1 MLSVNVRRQVFNGSR
16 NITNNNN
23 IFIMTTEQK
32 FDCVFCKETFDDKE
46 TLQIHFRKHGDPK
59 FDLSTKVVKNR
70 TQNES
75 TIVPAEKAGEEIEMV
90 GCDVCEEVF
99 PTISKAITH
108 KHKAHPKHDA
118 KYFCPFCGKLFTMKH
133 LLNKHIQSN
142 HNAEEVSVSKDFHC
156 DMCDVTFNVASAML
170 YHNKFFHRQDT
181 EIPAIGISKKV
192 KLFSQEMLQIYY
204 CSFCGEEFNNKVNL
218 HKHIGDD
225 HCDENHRPS
234 EVLRCPLCEAI
245 FFHLDAYEIHLTFHS
260 SEDIYSEKNEL
271 VSQITEFSLETVA
284 PIMESV
290 EEEDLATQPEE
301 DDNNSDVVSNFLQLV
316 MGDQG
321 DNVSME
327 KVKHKKHKKHKKSKK
342 ASITLDEFLNMNKDV
357 FGDGLGDVQ
366 GIEEVP
372 TQVVL
377 KKVKGKAQ
385 IRNESKMVNADLA
398 KLKKQGIVIK
408 AKPKFNSHVA
418 NQHTSK
424 AKQLISG
431 NVKNNTNILQKSP
444 NDIISKLLNQGN
456 SQIKIIKKSTSQ
468 NVGNE
473 HEGEETVVSD
483 AIDNS
488 GEQDDIS
495 DKMENKKDSDGK
507 SNIQETPS
515 VSSTLNVYSKLSD
528 NVNEIRNNPG
538 EEISRSPDFNGKDT
552 SDKLY
557 ASESSK
563 TSDPDEESTLVLE
576 KKTNI
581 YDDRFANPV
590 RESLDVKPSD
600 ETKPNFSENH
610 FEKKENDDTNLNNEI
625 CDNSDK
631 ETATNNANKAI
642 SVLKH
647 LSHLI
652 TVKPLANQNKSNINE
667 EIKSKGYNSEA
678 HDEYSSSKNIS
689 SDQKIPLKS
698 FGQITL
704 KTTTPSL
711 SVTSPVIPPDPESDA
726 EFPDDIENND
736 NLKLEKKNII
746 EMKELQVKL
755 VPLSQSLCDA
765 YLSKNN
771 YAEESNDFIA
781 KQSST
786 TKEDK
791 EKNVESPKKTCNLD
805 ILKRLSN
812 VTAKPV
818 NITKAV
824 NQQVIVKP
832 HRPFIPQVKSL
843 QSKLISKGIDEEIE
857 VFNID
862 DSDEETEENTNKN
875 ISEAKPSG
883 VPTDVIKNLS
893 RNITV
898 KSSETKTIPNK
909 NIKIQTKTMRADSYS
924 ESYTQIKQSK
934 EIQKSINLQN
944 KLKTLGHITVKPN
957 NSAPK
962 LFNEDFDDYEDDQAD
977 SGSDSENIGRV
988 KISEI
993 NDDYMSDSDLND
1005 VQPNAVVQS
1014 PNPSNSENE
1023 DNHDDFN
1030 DDLSDFESHI
1040 KMNTLKKNEIPVLK
1054 KPMPN
1059 LDNLKNLNKAL
1070 TIKSL
1075 NAKNAEQVS
1084 NPASNK
1090 ELSEDTNKP
1099 PHEMALKLYK
1109 PNISQNEQPLS
1120 NNIHQASGSSHQT
1133 ALNQKVNA
1141 ASNQVNTLKTV
1152 NTVKRFQSQTVIE
1165 EITTTVTK
1173 TIRTVNSSTNEVMQ
1187 STSQNKPK
1195 PINRPQKI
1203 INKQPG
1209 RELQGTPVRHISP
1222 TIGTKIRNAVPVA
1235 RAPNA
1240 TIVRPS
1246 NQLVPVRPPV
1256 FSRPRCPTPGTSA
1269 VRKVVPPRCSPQ
1281 KPAIG
1286 KLKISPHALNQTTK
1300 RPSDEGFAHF
1310 ACFKKP
1316 KDSFIGPQD
1325 LPDCSDDESAMQYS
1339 STQSRSEFSTVT
1351 KKAKGMVTATQTKSE
1366 VSTSCQQQVRKGM
1379 GTATQMR
1386 SEVCMSSHQ
1395 QLSKLNSM
1403 SGLKVVKTSSKQATQ
1418 VEEKC
1423 ELSPGKRNTLEA
1435 IEKLQRQGLLVKK
1448 PRIEEDQGNSFSESD
1463 DEFGEK

>member
-1 MLSVNVRRQVFNGSR
+1 
-16 NITNNNN
+16 
-23 IFIMTTEQK
+23 MTTKQK
-32 FDCVFCKETFDDKE
+32 FDCVFCQETFDDKE

-59 FDLSTKVVKNR
+59 FDLSMKVVKSR

-75 TIVPAEKAGEEIEMV
+75 TGVSAEKISDEIEMV

-108 KHKAHPKHDA
+108 KHKAHPNHDA

-142 HNAEEVSVSKDFHC
+142 HNAEEVSVSRDFHC
-156 DMCDVTFNVASAML
+156 DTCDVTFNVASAML

-192 KLFSQEMLQIYY
+192 KLFNQEMLQIYY

-225 HCDENHRPS
+225 HCDENHSPS

-245 FFHLDAYEIHLTFHS
+245 FYHLDAYEIHLTFHS

-271 VSQITEFSLETVA
+271 VSHITEFSLETVA
-284 PIMESV
+284 PIMENV

-301 DDNNSDVVSNFLQLV
+301 EDNNADVVSNFLQLV

-327 KVKHKKHKKHKKSKK
+327 KVKHKNKKHKKHKKSKK

-377 KKVKGKAQ
+377 KKVKGRAQ
-385 IRNESKMVNADLA
+385 NRNEAKMVNADLA

-408 AKPKFNSHVA
+408 AKSKFNSPGA

-431 NVKNNTNILQKSP
+431 NVKNVPNVSQKSP

-456 SQIKIIKKSTSQ
+456 SQIKIVKKSTSQ
-468 NVGNE
+468 NVANE
-473 HEGEETVVSD
+473 HEGSETVVSD
-483 AIDNS
+483 AIANS

-495 DKMENKKDSDGK
+495 DEIENKKDTDDKSD
-507 SNIQETPS
+507 IPETPS
-515 VSSTLNVYSKLSD
+515 VSTVNVYSKISD
-528 NVNEIRNNPG
+528 STNEVKNNPDK
-538 EEISRSPDFNGKDT
+538 EIPRSPNFNGKDT

-557 ASESSK
+557 ASESNK
-563 TSDPDEESTLVLE
+563 TSDYDEESTSILE
-576 KKTNI
+576 EKTNI
-581 YDDRFANPV
+581 YDDRFANSG
-590 RESLDVKPSD
+590 RESLDLGSPD
-600 ETKPNFSENH
+600 ETKPNMLENNH
-610 FEKKENDDTNLNNEI
+610 FGKKENDDTNLNNET
-625 CDNSDK
+625 CDNSDM
-631 ETATNNANKAI
+631 ECVTNNTNKTI

-667 EIKSKGYNSEA
+667 EIKSKGYKSEA

-698 FGQITL
+698 LGQITL

-711 SVTSPVIPPDPESDA
+711 SATSPVAPPGPESTA
-726 EFPDDIENND
+726 EFSGDMENND
-736 NLKLEKKNII
+736 NLKLEKKDII
-746 EMKELQVKL
+746 EMKELRVQL
-755 VPLSQSLCDA
+755 VPLSKSICDA
-765 YLSKNN
+765 YLSKNK
-771 YAEESNDFIA
+771 YTEESNDFIA
-781 KQSST
+781 KQSTT
-786 TKEDK
+786 TKGDN
-791 EKNVESPKKTCNLD
+791 EKHVESPKKACNLD

-818 NITKAV
+818 NVPKIV

-832 HRPFIPQVKSL
+832 HQPFVPQFRSL
-843 QSKLISKGIDEEIE
+843 HSKQLSKGIDKEIE

-862 DSDEETEENTNKN
+862 DSDEETEGSTVKSV
-875 ISEAKPSG
+875 SEAKPSG
-883 VPTDVIKNLS
+883 SVPTDVIRNLS
-893 RNITV
+893 QNITV

-909 NIKIQTKTMRADSYS
+909 NMKIQTKTMRADSYS

-957 NSAPK
+957 NSSPK
-962 LFNEDFDDYEDDQAD
+962 VFDQDFDDYEDT
-977 SGSDSENIGRV
+977 SGSDNENIGRV
-988 KISEI
+988 KITEV

-1014 PNPSNSENE
+1014 PNASNSENE
-1023 DNHDDFN
+1023 DNHDDLN
-1030 DDLSDFESHI
+1030 DDLSDFENQI

-1059 LDNLKNLNKAL
+1059 FDNLKNLNKAL

-1075 NAKNAEQVS
+1075 NTKNAEQVS
-1084 NPASNK
+1084 NPVSNI
-1090 ELSEDTNKP
+1090 EVSEDTNKP
-1099 PHEMALKLYK
+1099 THEMALKLYK
-1109 PNISQNEQPLS
+1109 PNLSQNEQPVS
-1120 NNIHQASGSSHQT
+1120 KNIHQASGSSHQT
-1133 ALNQKVNA
+1133 ALNQKVNSA
-1141 ASNQVNTLKTV
+1141 PNQVNTLKTV

-1173 TIRTVNSSTNEVMQ
+1173 TIRTVNSATNEVMQ
-1187 STSQNKPK
+1187 STSQIKPK

-1209 RELQGTPVRHISP
+1209 RELQGTAVRHISP
-1222 TIGTKIRNAVPVA
+1222 SIGTKIRNAVPVA

-1240 TIVRPS
+1240 TIVRPC

-1256 FSRPRCPTPGTSA
+1256 FNRPRCPIPGPSA

-1281 KPAIG
+1281 RPAIG

-1300 RPSDEGFAHF
+1300 RPSDEGFGHF

-1316 KDSFIGPQD
+1316 KDSFIAPQD

-1339 STQSRSEFSTVT
+1339 STQSHSEFSTVT

-1379 GTATQMR
+1379 GVATQMR
-1386 SEVCMSSHQ
+1386 SEVTMSSHQ

-1423 ELSPGKRNTLEA
+1423 ELSPGKRHTLEA

-1463 DEFGEK
+1463 NDFGEK